1 MVKVYFE
8 TENGGGYAE
17 LVAVFNTEELYIACL
32 PALEF
37 EANAMGMVVT
47 ENVTNACTINFSLKT

>member
-1 MVKVYFE
+1 MVRVYFE
-8 TENGGGYAE
+8 TENGGYAE

-37 EANAMGMVVT
+37 EANAMGMIVT
-47 ENVTNACTINFSLKT
+47 ENVTNECTINLSRKA